1 MALTQRLEF
10 RQSQSLV
17 MTPQLM
23 QAIKLLQLS
32 NLDLATFVEDEL
44 ERNPLLER
52 ASDGNDP
59 PVAGEALPERAEF
72 SGHDETGSA
81 GDADSGF
88 EPSDFSDHGGGDGF
102 EAAPDE
108 WMNRELGTRAEI
120 EQTLDTG
127 LDNVFSEEPAE
138 AAARTAQDAAPT
150 AYTEW
155 GGGASN
161 DDSYNLEAF
170 VAAEETLAGHLAE
183 QLAMAFAGPAQRM
196 IGQYLIDLVDEA
208 GYLPPDLGGVCE
220 RLGASQEA
228 VDEVLAVLQ
237 KFDPPGICAR
247 NLSECLAIQLREQ
260 NRYDPAMQALVEHL
274 DMLAKRDIANL
285 RKICGVD
292 DEDLADMIGEIR
304 RLDPKPG
311 LKFGSA
317 RMQTVVPDVY
327 VRPGP
332 DGGWHVELNSDT
344 LPRVLVNQVYYSE
357 LSKTIR
363 KDGDKSYFTDCLQN
377 ATWLVR
383 ALDQRARTIL
393 KVATEIVRQQDGFFT
408 QGVAHLRPLN
418 LKAVADAIQMH
429 ESTVSRVTANK
440 YMATNRGSFELKYF
454 FTASIASADGGEAH
468 SAEAVRHHIRQLID
482 GESPSAI
489 LSDDTIV
496 ERLRESGI
504 DIARRTVAKY
514 REAMRIPSSV
524 QRRRDKQSMLGNA
537 LTAPATPSDR
547 ILSDR
552 TTSADRSRD
561 IAPA

>member
-32 NLDLATFVEDEL
+32 NLDLSAFVEEEL

-52 ASDGNDP
+52 AADGPEP
-59 PVAGEALPERAEF
+59 PVAGEPAMERPDYGDSDGSSSYGDEGEASDMTAG
-72 SGHDETGSA
+72 SGGEA
-81 GDADSGF
+81 AF
-88 EPSDFSDHGGGDGF
+88 EPGQ
-102 EAAPDE
+102 EE
-108 WMNRELGTRAEI
+108 WLNRDLGTRAEI

-138 AAARTAQDAAPT
+138 AAARAAQDAPPSV
-150 AYTEW
+150 YTEW
-155 GGGASN
+155 GGGASS
-161 DDSYNLEAF
+161 DDEYNLEAF
-170 VAAEETLAGHLAE
+170 VAAELTLADHLAE
-183 QLAMAFAGPAQRM
+183 QLAVAFSAPAQRM
-196 IGQYLIDLVDEA
+196 IGQYLIDLVDDA
-208 GYLPPDLGGVCE
+208 GYLPADLGQAAE
-220 RLGASQEA
+220 RLGASQQA
-228 VDEVLAVLQ
+228 VDEVVAVLQ
-237 KFDPPGICAR
+237 KFDPPGVCAR
-247 NLSECLAIQLREQ
+247 NLSECLAIQLRELD
-260 NRYDPAMQALVEHL
+260 RYDPAMQALVEHL
-274 DMLAKRDIANL
+274 DLLAKRDIAAL
-285 RKICGVD
+285 RKLCGVD
-292 DEDLADMIGEIR
+292 DEDITDMIAEIR

-311 LKFGSA
+311 LKFGTA
-317 RMQTVVPDVY
+317 RTQTMVPDVY

-344 LPRVLVNQVYYSE
+344 LPRVLVNQTYYSE

-408 QGVAHLRPLN
+408 YGVAHLRPLN

-468 SAEAVRHHIRQLID
+468 SAEAVRHHIKQLID
-482 GESPSAI
+482 GEAASAI

-496 ERLRESGI
+496 ERLRASGI

-537 LTAPATPSDR
+537 LSAPASSP
-547 ILSDR
+547 
-552 TTSADRSRD
+552 DRSRD
-561 IAPA
+561 TAPV